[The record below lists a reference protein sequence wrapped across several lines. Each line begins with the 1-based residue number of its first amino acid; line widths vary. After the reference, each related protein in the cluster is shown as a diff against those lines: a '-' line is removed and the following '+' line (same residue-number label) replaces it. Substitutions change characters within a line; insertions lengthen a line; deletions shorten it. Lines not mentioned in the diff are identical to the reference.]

1 MSRLGDTLRRL
12 AVVGGATLAGLS
24 VAQAQS
30 LEPRSYSNVPTG
42 LNFLI
47 AGYAYIDGKLAFDP
61 SLPIVDAEFT
71 SNSGVLAYARTLDVF
86 GQSAKIDL
94 ILPYSEFSGE
104 ALVAGA
110 TRQRQMSGFGDPRL
124 RFSLNFYGAP
134 ALSLKEFAS
143 YRQDLIVGASL
154 QVTPPLGQYD
164 KDRLLNLGNNRW
176 SFKAEL
182 GLSKAMGPWTLEI
195 MPSVTVYTDNTDFYG
210 GRTFE
215 QAPQYE
221 LQGHV
226 IYNFAAGPW
235 LSLNGNYFSGNRTT
249 VDGVRSDNK
258 QENSRLGLTLSLP
271 VDRHHS
277 VKLYASTGTSSRTG
291 SDFDALGI
299 AWQYRWGEGY

>member
-1 MSRLGDTLRRL
+1 MRLGAALRRA
-12 AVVGGATLAGLS
+12 AVVGAALAGT
-24 VAQAQS
+24 VPAQAQS
-30 LEPRSYSNVPTG
+30 LEPRSYSNAPTG
-42 LNFLI
+42 LNFLV
-47 AGYAYIDGKLAFDP
+47 AGYAYIEGKLAFDP

-86 GQSAKIDL
+86 GRSAKVDI
-94 ILPYSEFSGE
+94 ILPYSEFAGE
-104 ALVAGA
+104 AQVAGA
-110 TRQRQMSGFGDPRL
+110 TRERQMSGFGDPRL

-134 ALSLKEFAS
+134 ALSFKDFAA

-164 KDRLLNLGNNRW
+164 KNRLLNLGNNRW

-182 GLSKAMGPWTLEI
+182 GLAKALGPWTLEI
-195 MPSVTVYTDNTDFYG
+195 MPSVTVYTDNHDFYG
-210 GRTFE
+210 GRSFE
-215 QAPQYE
+215 QAPLYE
-221 LQGHV
+221 VQGHV
-226 IYNFAAGPW
+226 IYSFASGHW
-235 LSLNGNYFSGNRTT
+235 LSLNSTYFVGNRTT

-258 QENSRLGLTLSLP
+258 QENSRLGMTFAMP

-299 AWQYRWGEGY
+299 AWQYRWGSGF